1 MSRRTR
7 GEMSRHARGKTSSF
21 DWLHW
26 ISNALKDLSGV
37 VRELDA
43 RTTKVGGGESK
54 MASIYHSVSSAT
66 WPCKLRNQM
75 ASRTLHV
82 LEHPAGAHCDFH
94 PPAKPFPFPCNRVTY
109 SNPSDPPA
117 LSRILS
123 SIRGV
128 LFPPI
133 IVFPFIAINVNRGTL
148 VYVDIFTIRR
158 YGESRTVM
166 YNGTWEGITRNASRG
181 YCFYYHGWPTPI
193 RKCLTFT

>member
-1 MSRRTR
+1 MNYRVSQRNVATHSRQNVATRSRRNVKFRSTALNFECVERFKRSCPR
-7 GEMSRHARGKTSSF
+7 GGCERRRGGWQAEGQKWQVPT
-21 DWLHW
+21 LP
-26 ISNALKDLSGV
+26 
-37 VRELDA
+37 
-43 RTTKVGGGESK
+43 
-54 MASIYHSVSSAT
+54 VSSAT
-66 WPCKLRNQM
+66 WPRELRNQM
-75 ASRTLHV
+75 ASRTFRV

-94 PPAKPFPFPCNRVTY
+94 PPAKPSPSPCNRVTY
-109 SNPSDPPA
+109 SNSSDPPA

-166 YNGTWEGITRNASRG
+166 YNGRERGITRNASRG
-181 YCFYYHGWPTPI
+181 YCFYYYG
-193 RKCLTFT
+193 